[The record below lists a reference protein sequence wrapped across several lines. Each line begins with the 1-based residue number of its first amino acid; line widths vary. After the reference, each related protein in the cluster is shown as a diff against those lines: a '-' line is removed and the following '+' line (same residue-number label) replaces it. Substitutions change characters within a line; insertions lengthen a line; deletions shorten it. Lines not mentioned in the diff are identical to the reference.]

1 MSLLNSQSH
10 QLASEVKGRLKEVL
24 LDIVENV
31 EISADFSIRHP
42 NYQPW
47 EMPAEMLS
55 RIQALPKEM
64 QDKYMSL
71 QLRSFLYGVYYNGSM
86 QASQALGS
94 ENKGRQLDLENNS
107 FAGVAMDFYVQLEEA
122 NKGEG
127 YFDSGWSVLREE
139 TDGSLAVTKGGL
151 RLHIQRKKHLQ
162 ESEQAAALSDF
173 VSIMMPKNLVQN
185 GFYMA
190 VGNAGLQGEEAMV
203 RVYFNFTPEGAVAVM
218 AGLTERL
225 NQRGIPF
232 SFKALYNPVD
242 YQRYDAGVLYFG
254 KTDYEL
260 VRQIVANVYQQNQ
273 SIFKPEIPL
282 FTLEL
287 APGLGLAEEPD
298 KKFGSEESF
307 GMNRCQ
313 IIANGLLMAW
323 QQGDNSATG
332 RMAAIS
338 EQFSGLGIDWQ
349 RPYLNADSED
359 VYRGFCP
366 VDAPGKPGFFKK
378 SL

>member
-10 QLASEVKGRLKEVL
+10 QLASEVERRLKEVL
-24 LDIVENV
+24 SDIVENV

-47 EMPAEMLS
+47 EMPTEMLS

-71 QLRSFLYGVYYNGSM
+71 QLRSFLYGTYYNGST
-86 QASQALGS
+86 QKLQALGYG
-94 ENKGRQLDLENNS
+94 NKVQQLDLENSS
-107 FAGVAMDFYVQLEEA
+107 FAGVSMDFYLQLDKA

-151 RLHIQRKKHLQ
+151 RLHIQRDKHLQ
-162 ESEQAAALSDF
+162 EYEQSAFVGDV
-173 VSIMMPKNLVQN
+173 VSILMPKNLVQN

-190 VGNAGLQGEEAMV
+190 VGNAGLQREEAMV
-203 RVYFNFTPEGAVAVM
+203 RIYFNVTPEGAVAVM
-218 AGLTERL
+218 AGLTEKL

-260 VRQIVANVYQQNQ
+260 VREIVGNVYHQNQ
-273 SIFKPEIPL
+273 FVFKQEIPL

-323 QQGDNSATG
+323 QQEENSAAG
-332 RMAAIS
+332 RMTAIC
-338 EQFSGLGIDWQ
+338 EQFSELGIDWQ
-349 RPYLNADSED
+349 RPYLNADSKN
-359 VYRGFCP
+359 VYQRLELT
-366 VDAPGKPGFFKK
+366 D
-378 SL
+378 

>member
-1 MSLLNSQSH
+1 
-10 QLASEVKGRLKEVL
+10 
-24 LDIVENV
+24 
-31 EISADFSIRHP
+31 
-42 NYQPW
+42 
-47 EMPAEMLS
+47 MLS

-71 QLRSFLYGVYYNGSM
+71 QLRSFLYGTYYNGST
-86 QASQALGS
+86 QKLQALGYG
-94 ENKGRQLDLENNS
+94 NKVQQLDLENNS
-107 FAGVAMDFYVQLEEA
+107 FAGVSMDFYLQLDKA

-151 RLHIQRKKHLQ
+151 RLHIQPDKHLQ
-162 ESEQAAALSDF
+162 KYEQSAVVGDV
-173 VSIMMPKNLVQN
+173 VSILMPKNLVQN

-190 VGNAGLQGEEAMV
+190 VGNAGLQREEAMV
-203 RVYFNFTPEGAVAVM
+203 RIYFNVTPEGAVAVM
-218 AGLTERL
+218 TGLTEKL

-260 VRQIVANVYQQNQ
+260 VREIVANVYHQNQ
-273 SIFKPEIPL
+273 SVFKQEIPL

-323 QQGDNSATG
+323 QQEENSAAG
-332 RMAAIS
+332 RITAIC
-338 EQFSGLGIDWQ
+338 EQFSELGIDWQ
-349 RPYLNADSED
+349 RPYLNADSKN
-359 VYRGFCP
+359 VYQRLELT
-366 VDAPGKPGFFKK
+366 D
-378 SL
+378 

>member
-1 MSLLNSQSH
+1 MSLLNSQFH
-10 QLASEVKGRLKEVL
+10 HLAPEVRGRLKEVL
-24 LDIVENV
+24 LDIVENL

-55 RIQALPKEM
+55 RIQALPKEI

-71 QLRSFLYGVYYNGSM
+71 QLRSFLYGIYYNGSM

-94 ENKGRQLDLENNS
+94 ENKGQQLDLENNS
-107 FAGVAMDFYVQLEEA
+107 FAGVSMDFYGQLEEA

-151 RLHIQRKKHLQ
+151 RLHIQRDKHLQ
-162 ESEQAAALSDF
+162 ESEKAAAVGDV
-173 VSIMMPKNLVQN
+173 VSILMPKNLVQN

-190 VGNAGLQGEEAMV
+190 VGNAGLQREEAMV
-203 RVYFNFTPEGAVAVM
+203 RLYFNVTPEGAVAVM
-218 AGLTERL
+218 TGLTERL
-225 NQRGIPF
+225 NERGIPF

-260 VRQIVANVYQQNQ
+260 VRQVVANVYQQNQ
-273 SIFKPEIPL
+273 SVFKPEIPL

-323 QQGDNSATG
+323 QQEDNSAAG
-332 RMAAIS
+332 RIAAIS

-359 VYRGFCP
+359 VYQGLEL
-366 VDAPGKPGFFKK
+366 A
-378 SL
+378 S